1 MATVENACSVLLL
14 AGGQGRRM
22 GGRDKGL
29 VEWQGQPLIAHV
41 QGVVRPFTDDLII
54 SCNRNTSRY
63 ARYADRLV
71 RDDEAGFQGP
81 LGGIRAG
88 LRKAHHDWLLVL
100 PCDAPRIDTALVRA
114 LLALRGEAGG
124 SPVMVRQQDQ
134 WQPLLSVLPR
144 ALLAE
149 LDDAWD
155 TGERSLLRVLLNR
168 WPLALPCSPEDPRLE
183 NFNTPQHLGR
193 APSGAF

>member
-1 MATVENACSVLLL
+1 MATVENACSVLLI

-29 VEWQGQPLIAHV
+29 VEWLGQPLIAHMHA
-41 QGVVRPFTDDLII
+41 VVRPFTDDLII
-54 SCNRNTSRY
+54 SCNRNPSRY

-81 LGGIRAG
+81 MGGIRAG
-88 LRKAHHDWLLVL
+88 LRQARHDWLLVL
-100 PCDAPRIDTALVRA
+100 PCDAPRVNAELVRA
-114 LLALRGEAGG
+114 LLALRGEAGQR
-124 SPVMVRQQDQ
+124 PLMVRQQDQ
-134 WQPLLSVLPR
+134 WQPLFSVLPR

-149 LDDAWD
+149 LDDAWG

-168 WPLALPCSPEDPRLE
+168 RPLALPCGPKDPRLE

-193 APSGAF
+193 VPSGAL